1 MRFKRLWAIF
11 NARNHEFFRDR
22 AAFGWNFLFPF
33 LIILGFGV
41 IFKGDYRSQF
51 NVGVFPIPPGVSIQ
65 QSIDNLPD
73 SLITFKAISV
83 VGFETMIPGL
93 EKLKHHKIDLLVEL
107 GTHPVRYWVS
117 DSSPSGA
124 IVERLLKGALASP
137 DTGNP
142 FEKKDIQGM
151 QIRYIDWL
159 FPGVLGMN
167 MMFSALYGVGWVVVR
182 YRKNGVLKRLK
193 ATPLT
198 AFEYLAAQLLSRI
211 FLLMFTL
218 VIVWVG
224 CDLIIDFR
232 VNGRLL
238 NLFIVFLAGSTCM
251 TALGLVI
258 ASRGTSEEFTNGI
271 LNFISWPMMFLSE
284 VWFSIE
290 GAPAWLQA
298 SAKIFPLTHLLTA
311 SRKVMNE
318 GQGLFA
324 VMPEITN
331 PGRHDPDFSIG
342 RGRGVFMEQVKTIVP
357 NRIFN
362 FFPSLIDETVYG
374 RGN

>member
-11 NARNHEFFRDR
+11 NARNREFFRDR

-51 NVGVFPIPPGVSIQ
+51 KVGVFPIPPGVAAGP
-65 QSIDNLPD
+65 SIDALPGGFGD
-73 SLITFKAISV
+73 LKGISF
-83 VGFETMIPGL
+83 VGFETQIQGM
-93 EKLKHHKIDLLVEL
+93 EKIKHHKIDLLVES
-107 GTHPVRYWVS
+107 GTRPVRYWVS

-124 IVERLLKGALASP
+124 IVEKLLQGALAPSASL
-137 DTGNP
+137 NRL
-142 FEKKDIQGM
+142 EKRDIQGV

-182 YRKNGVLKRLK
+182 YRKNGVLKRLQ

-198 AFEYLAAQLLSRI
+198 AFEYLGAQLLSRI

-224 CDLIIDFR
+224 CDLIMDFR
-232 VNGRLL
+232 VYGSLPTLL
-238 NLFIVFLAGSTCM
+238 LVFLAGSTCM
-251 TALGLVI
+251 TSLGLII

-298 SAKIFPLTHLLTA
+298 SAKILPLTHLLTA
-311 SRKVMNE
+311 ARKVMNE
-318 GQGLFA
+318 GEGLLA
-324 VMPEITN
+324 VMPEIAILCAMTLTFLLV
-331 PGRHDPDFSIG
+331 GATFFSWN
-342 RGRGVFMEQVKTIVP
+342 K
-357 NRIFN
+357 
-362 FFPSLIDETVYG
+362 
-374 RGN
+374 